1 MHRKELFQSILVA
14 FLALVFLGAGCKK
27 ISTKPDDTTELSA
40 PENFEYNSS
49 KTISTVFIAKD
60 PDGNPLP
67 KLRCNVYLAAAFQDF
82 TSEKPYATGFTDAN
96 GMMGTTVQVPA
107 GTDSLYLE
115 IEYIGMLNNAI
126 ASTNDVNI
134 VFELGKGVQGQFYK
148 RPRLSGKSNFILNRL
163 FSGTSTSQNNPEL
176 KVLGTWDNRGIPDY
190 LESVADSFDANFLQ
204 RLNYSLPERVSIPNT
219 YPEFLAAGNET
230 NIDISDTTDVWVT
243 FLHEGAGYRNVF
255 CYYSYETAN
264 PPISTAN
271 IDTMTVIFP
280 NVSYQSGFGSGAK
293 VYLGKF
299 QPGQTIGWSIIVN
312 GWGNSSIDFNNG
324 ILYSDP
330 ALNPGTTDYQQH
342 LIFLYDSLTTKYI
355 IGFEDIVRDPDITNR
370 ASDEDF
376 NDVVFTVTLDPVP
389 PPIPGVPNTI
399 DPPTDC
405 DNDGIPDFYDAYPC
419 DENRA
424 FLITTDW
431 MTIAFDDEWPNLG
444 NRDFNDLVVDAKYH
458 ITCDANNE
466 ITDIIGYFI
475 LKAMGTTK
483 QNGFALQFPYPKS
496 GVESVTGMQ
505 ITDNYL
511 SLSPKGFENVG
522 HNLVAFIFDNG
533 TDLMARPEPG
543 IGINTEEGYQFIT
556 PDTLSVQILF
566 KSPVQAWEI
575 GSPPYNPFVIVNRNR
590 GHEIHL
596 NNHAPSEAVDV
607 SLFGTGDDNSSVA
620 NGIYYRSSG
629 NLSWAMDFP
638 EVWDY
643 PFEDTDVQNAYFN
656 FSNWVT
662 SGGTSNPD
670 WFENVSGNRDESLIY
685 RPYGISKK

>member
-1 MHRKELFQSILVA
+1 MHRKQLFKSFLVA

-27 ISTKPDDTTELSA
+27 ASTDPGETTVLSA

-49 KTISTVFIAKD
+49 KSISTVFIAKD

-126 ASTNDVNI
+126 ALTNDVNI
-134 VFELGKGVQGQFYK
+134 VFELGKGVRGQFFK
-148 RPRLSGKSNFILNRL
+148 RPRLSGKNNFFLTRL
-163 FSGTSTSQNNPEL
+163 FSRASTSQNNPEL
-176 KVLGTWDNRGIPDY
+176 IVLGSWDNRGVPDY
-190 LESVADSFDANFLQ
+190 MEAVADSFDANFLQ

-230 NIDISDTTDVWVT
+230 NIEISDTTDVWVT
-243 FLHEGAGYRNVF
+243 FLHEGAGYKNVF
-255 CYYSYETAN
+255 CYYSYDTAN
-264 PPISTAN
+264 PPISPAD
-271 IDTMTVIFP
+271 IDSMTVIFP
-280 NVSYQSGFGSGAK
+280 NVSYQSGFSSGAK
-293 VYLGKF
+293 AYLGKF
-299 QPGQTIGWSIIVN
+299 LPGQTIGWSIIVD
-312 GWGNSSIDFNNG
+312 GWGNSGIDFNNG
-324 ILYSDP
+324 ILFSDP
-330 ALNPGTTDYQQH
+330 ALNPGAADYQQH

-355 IGFEDIVRDPDITNR
+355 IGFEDIVRDPNITNR
-370 ASDEDF
+370 GSDEDF

-389 PPIPGVPNTI
+389 PTIPGVPPTI
-399 DPPTDC
+399 DPPPDC

-424 FLITTDW
+424 FLIITDW

-444 NRDFNDLVVDAKYH
+444 DRDFNDMVVDAKYR

-466 ITDIIGYFI
+466 ITDIIGDFI

-505 ITDNYL
+505 ITDSYL
-511 SLSPKGFENVG
+511 SLSPNGFESTG
-522 HNLVAFIFDNG
+522 QNLVAFIFDNG

-556 PDTLSVQILF
+556 PDTITVQILF

-620 NGIYYRSSG
+620 NSIYYRSSG

-656 FSNWVT
+656 FYNWVT
-662 SGGTSNPD
+662 SGGTSSPD
-670 WFENVSGNRDESLIY
+670 WYENVSGNRDESLIY
-685 RPYGISKK
+685 RPYGLGKK